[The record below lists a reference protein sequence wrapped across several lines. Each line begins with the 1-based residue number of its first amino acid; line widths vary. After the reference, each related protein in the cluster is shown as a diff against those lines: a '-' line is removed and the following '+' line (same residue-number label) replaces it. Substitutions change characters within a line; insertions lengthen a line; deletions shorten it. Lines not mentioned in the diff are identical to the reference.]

1 MQEKLKIIMLEDLEE
16 DAWLIGKALQKDKID
31 FTSVRVDSRDEF
43 VDALDNFGAD
53 VILSDHSLPQFN
65 SIEALKICQAK
76 GMNVP
81 FILVTGA
88 VSEEFAV
95 TCLKKGADDYILKSN
110 LSRLPLSI
118 RYALRQRED
127 ERLRKEQNV
136 KLRLQNI
143 KLKKL
148 NSELDLFV
156 YSTSHNL
163 RSPLRS
169 VTGLINLSKHELAQK
184 NIEVLSEYLD
194 MMEKSVSKLD
204 ETLGYILQ
212 YSQSSRLRGDTE
224 VIQFEKL
231 LQNIFDE
238 VRYIDGYQTV
248 SKNVNV
254 HPGPPFSCNKMRLNM
269 ILLNLVS
276 NAVRYCDAQKA
287 GPYLKIEVFPE
298 DTKAVIVVEDNG
310 IEIADELQAR
320 VFDMFY
326 RATEKSDGSGL
337 GLYIVKETVERMNG
351 SIVLESGK
359 GNGTRF
365 TISIPNSGIGS

>member
-110 LSRLPLSI
+110 LSRLPLAI
-118 RYALRQRED
+118 RYALRQRAD
-127 ERLRKEQNV
+127 ERLRNEQNV
-136 KLRLQNI
+136 QLRLQNI

-169 VTGLINLSKHELAQK
+169 VTGLINLSKHELGQK

-194 MMEKSVSKLD
+194 MMEKSISKLD
-204 ETLGYILQ
+204 ETLSYILQ

-248 SKNVNV
+248 SKNVKV
-254 HPGPPFSCNKMRLNM
+254 HPGQPFSCNKMRLTM

-276 NAVRYCDAQKA
+276 NAIRYYDAQKT

-359 GNGTRF
+359 GNGTKF
-365 TISIPNSGIGS
+365 TISIPNSSIGS